1 MINNWWNVLNQFI
14 LKVSKVYISFIPHNE
29 VWKFIREMIVMEWQ
43 EVSRERFINWK
54 RRETKSL

>member
-14 LKVSKVYISFIPHNE
+14 LKVSKVYISFILHNE